1 MTDDVS
7 GGPNSAPGDAPEPL
21 PDLTID
27 EVLAAAAEDLVG
39 VATVSAPDADATTW
53 SVGPT
58 PFAVL
63 TGHHA
68 EFRLDPLVVAAAL
81 RTSDT
86 APSPR
91 GHDWVA
97 FAPAI
102 LDDAAIDRAEAWF
115 LSAHRRL
122 TPKRADSKR
131 SE

>member
-1 MTDDVS
+1 MTDEAGD
-7 GGPNSAPGDAPEPL
+7 SAEAL
-21 PDLTID
+21 PDLTMA
-27 EVLAAAAEDLVG
+27 EVLTSAAEDLVG
-39 VATVSAPDADATTW
+39 VASVSAPDADATTW

-63 TGHHA
+63 TGELA

-81 RTSDT
+81 RTPDT

-97 FAPAI
+97 FAPAS

-122 TPKRADSKR
+122 TPKRADEKR

>member
-1 MTDDVS
+1 MTD
-7 GGPNSAPGDAPEPL
+7 NSDEEPL
-21 PDLTID
+21 PDLTFA

-39 VATVSAPDADATTW
+39 VASVSAPDAEMTTW

-63 TGHHA
+63 TGELA

-81 RTSDT
+81 RTPDT

-97 FAPAI
+97 FAPAV

-122 TPKRADSKR
+122 TPKRVD
-131 SE
+131 